1 MPSLNNYGLINSKLN
16 NCQLFCLLFPFLI
29 IKIAL
34 LDLNPDTTLT
44 TKQHFDETQLCWSIS
59 RFS

>member
-1 MPSLNNYGLINSKLN
+1 MPSLNNYGPINSKLN

-34 LDLNPDTTLT
+34 LDLNPDTTT
-44 TKQHFDETQLCWSIS
+44 DNKAA
-59 RFS
+59 FS

>member
-44 TKQHFDETQLCWSIS
+44 TKAA
-59 RFS
+59 FS